1 MTRCPSVF
9 HLESVIIVSVFQTAP
24 RSVSV
29 PAREH
34 NTALPVVMRSVCA
47 AMGSHHTMNAAAMAA
62 LQKENP

>member
-1 MTRCPSVF
+1 MKGRGAAF
-9 HLESVIIVSVFQTAP
+9 
-24 RSVSV
+24 VSV

-34 NTALPVVMRSVCA
+34 NTALPLVMRSVCA